1 MIRLRPLRILRTNS
15 AYSAAISVH
24 APQPPSPTPPS
35 PSPPWPP
42 PPSPPPPP
50 PSHPPPSP
58 RRHGGRALLGLSCRD
73 FVKQQ
78 RPSCKFAHWTENSR
92 TQQHNSVARYE
103 LHTSARSMGVT
114 VKLRF
119 DRLGHVLNA
128 LDASGGMIVTGD
140 RAGFISVW
148 DAHTARGPS
157 SNLRRMATLP
167 CGARHVDG
175 RCDEHG
181 PS

>member
-1 MIRLRPLRILRTNS
+1 
-15 AYSAAISVH
+15 
-24 APQPPSPTPPS
+24 
-35 PSPPWPP
+35 
-42 PPSPPPPP
+42 
-50 PSHPPPSP
+50 
-58 RRHGGRALLGLSCRD
+58 
-73 FVKQQ
+73 
-78 RPSCKFAHWTENSR
+78 
-92 TQQHNSVARYE
+92 
-103 LHTSARSMGVT
+103 MGVR

-167 CGARHVDG
+167 CGARHVDAMNMVHL
-175 RCDEHG
+175 ET
-181 PS
+181 SSVV